1 MSTAAA
7 LPGRYAGGS
16 PATRTSAALISAA
29 LVSGIALSMI
39 FGLSRGL
46 VAPPKPVA
54 DLVTL
59 NFTLPKPPPEPE
71 PPPRASSASAAKD
84 AASARNIRN
93 KATPVVAQPPRI
105 PVPPPPIAAA
115 TAPAAGDARQS
126 GASTQ
131 AGPGQGAGGVGSGT
145 GGGGL
150 GGDGDGG
157 GIATGPRQVRGR
169 LTVADFPDGLIGPG
183 QQASVGVRYTVEI
196 DGRVTGC
203 SVLRSSGFSQVDA
216 LACRLITQRFR
227 YRPATNRAGQPVRA
241 VITESHTWYN
251 RG

>member
-1 MSTAAA
+1 V
-7 LPGRYAGGS
+7 
-16 PATRTSAALISAA
+16 ISAA
-29 LVSGIALSMI
+29 LVSGIALAMI
-39 FGLSRGL
+39 LGLSRGL
-46 VAPPKPVA
+46 VTPPKPVA

-84 AASARNIRN
+84 AASARNLKN
-93 KATPVVAQPPRI
+93 KATPVVAQPPRV

-131 AGPGQGAGGVGSGT
+131 AGPGQGAGGAGSGS
-145 GGGGL
+145 GS
-150 GGDGDGG
+150 G

-169 LTVADFPDGLIGPG
+169 LTVGDFPDGLIGPG
-183 QQASVGVRYTVEI
+183 QQASVGVRYTVET

-203 SVLRSSGFSQVDA
+203 TVLRSSGFGQVDA